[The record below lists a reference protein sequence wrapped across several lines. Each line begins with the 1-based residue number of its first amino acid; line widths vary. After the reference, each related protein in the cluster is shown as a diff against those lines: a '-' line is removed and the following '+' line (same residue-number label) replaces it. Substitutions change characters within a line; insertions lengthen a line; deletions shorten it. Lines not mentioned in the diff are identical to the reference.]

1 VERGRWGCQATG
13 PVGRVEKTVRREQT
27 YEAVIGLEVHAQLL
41 TESKIFCGC
50 STRFGEAPNSQTCP
64 VCLGMPGVLPVLNRK
79 VIEYA
84 IRTALAVHGTI
95 TPHCR
100 FARKNYFYPDLP
112 KDYQISQY
120 ELPLA
125 VGGFVEITD
134 HGMVRRVRIRRI
146 HVEEDAG
153 KLLHAGAMDR
163 AEYSLV
169 DFNRCGVPLI
179 EMVTE
184 PDLRTPE
191 EAADFLKRF
200 RALLQYLGVSQ
211 GNMEEGNL
219 RCDAN
224 VSVRPSGA
232 ADFGVKTE
240 VKNMNSFKNVQRAL
254 EHEIRRQITL
264 LQSGQLIV
272 QETRLWDAE
281 KEVTLPM
288 RGKEEAHDYRYFP
301 EPDLVP
307 VEVSP
312 AWVEH
317 IAQSLPELPAE
328 RRQRF
333 VQAYGLPEYDA
344 AVLTDS
350 RALADYFEEC
360 VQLHR
365 DAKMVGNWI
374 MSELLGYLN
383 REGKDITESPVTPA
397 PLAALL
403 KLIHEG
409 VISGKIAKAVFE
421 EMYRTGRDP
430 ETIVHEK
437 GLVQI
442 SDREALSR
450 IVDQVLDENPGP
462 VSDFKA
468 GKEKALT
475 ALVGGVMRATK
486 GKANPQ
492 LINDLLREKLAGE

>member
-1 VERGRWGCQATG
+1 MNRE
-13 PVGRVEKTVRREQT
+13 PSTVNPEPA
-27 YEAVIGLEVHAQLL
+27 YEAVIGLEVHAQLF

-64 VCLGMPGVLPVLNRK
+64 VCLGMPGVLPVLNQK
-79 VIEYA
+79 VVEYA

-95 TPHCR
+95 APHCR

-112 KDYQISQY
+112 KAYQISQY

-125 VGGFVEITD
+125 TGGFVEISD
-134 HGMVRRVRIRRI
+134 HGGGRRVRIRRV
-146 HVEEDAG
+146 HLEEDAG
-153 KLLHAGAMDR
+153 KLLHAGTMDQ
-163 AEYSLV
+163 ADYSLV

-191 EAADFLKRF
+191 DAAEFLKLF
-200 RALLQYLGVSQ
+200 RTTLQYLGVSQ

-224 VSVRPSGA
+224 VSVRPVGTS
-232 ADFGVKTE
+232 DFGVKTE
-240 VKNMNSFKNVQRAL
+240 VKNMNSFRNVQRAL
-254 EHEIRRQITL
+254 EHEIQRQIAL
-264 LQSGQLIV
+264 LQSGQPIV

-281 KEVTLPM
+281 QGVTLPM

-307 VEVSP
+307 LEVSP
-312 AWVEH
+312 AWVEE
-317 IAQSLPELPAE
+317 IAGALPELPAE

-344 AVLTDS
+344 AVLTAS
-350 RALADYFEEC
+350 KALAEYFEEC
-360 VQLHR
+360 TQLHR
-365 DAKMVGNWI
+365 DTKMVSNWV

-383 REGKDITESPVTPA
+383 REGKQITESPVTPA
-397 PLAALL
+397 QLAALL
-403 KLIHEG
+403 KLIQEG
-409 VISGKIAKAVFE
+409 VISGKIAKTVFE
-421 EMYRTGRDP
+421 EMCRTGKDP
-430 ETIVHEK
+430 EKIVQEK

-442 SDREALSR
+442 SDREELGR
-450 IVDQVLDENPGP
+450 IVDQVLAQNPGP
-462 VSDFKA
+462 VSDFRG

-475 ALVGGVMRATK
+475 ALVGAVMRVTK

-492 LINDLLREKLAGE
+492 LINDLLRERLAGE

>member
-1 VERGRWGCQATG
+1 MN
-13 PVGRVEKTVRREQT
+13 REIT
-27 YEAVIGLEVHAQLL
+27 YEAVIGLEVHVQLL

-50 STRFGEAPNSQTCP
+50 STQFGQPPNSQTCP

-79 VIEYA
+79 AVEYA

-95 TPHCR
+95 APRCR

-120 ELPLA
+120 ELPLST
-125 VGGFVEITD
+125 GGFLETSD
-134 HGMVRRVRIRRI
+134 HGTVKRVRIRRI
-146 HVEEDAG
+146 HLEEDAG
-153 KLLHAGAMDR
+153 KLLHAGAMDQ

-191 EAADFLKRF
+191 EAAEFLKLF
-200 RALLQYLGVSQ
+200 RATLQYLGVSQ

-224 VSVRPSGA
+224 VSVRPTGA
-232 ADFGVKTE
+232 SEFGVKTE

-254 EHEIRRQITL
+254 EYEIQRQITL
-264 LQSGQLIV
+264 LKSGQPIV
-272 QETRLWDAE
+272 QETHLWDAE

-307 VEVSP
+307 LEVSP
-312 AWVEH
+312 AWVEE
-317 IAQSLPELPAE
+317 IAGSLPELPTD
-328 RRQRF
+328 RRRRF

-344 AVLTDS
+344 AVLTAS
-350 RALADYFEEC
+350 KALADYFEEC
-360 VQLHR
+360 IQLHR
-365 DAKMVGNWI
+365 DTKLVSNWI

-383 REGKDITESPVTPA
+383 RDGKEITESPVTPA
-397 PLAALL
+397 QVAALL
-403 KLIHEG
+403 KLIQEG
-409 VISGKIAKAVFE
+409 VISGKIAKTVFE
-421 EMYRTGRDP
+421 EMYQTTKNP
-430 ETIVHEK
+430 ETIVQEK

-442 SDREALSR
+442 SDREELNR
-450 IVDQVLDENPGP
+450 IVDQVLDQNPGP
-462 VSDFKA
+462 VSDFKG

-475 ALVGGVMRATK
+475 ALVGAVMRATK

-492 LINDLLREKLAGE
+492 LINDLLREKLGGG

>member
-1 VERGRWGCQATG
+1 MN
-13 PVGRVEKTVRREQT
+13 REIT
-27 YEAVIGLEVHAQLL
+27 YEAVIGLEVHVQLL

-50 STRFGEAPNSQTCP
+50 STRFGQPPNSQTCP

-79 VIEYA
+79 AVEYA

-95 TPHCR
+95 APRCR

-120 ELPLA
+120 ELPLST
-125 VGGFVEITD
+125 GGFLETSD
-134 HGMVRRVRIRRI
+134 HGTVKRVRIRRI
-146 HVEEDAG
+146 HLEEDAG
-153 KLLHAGAMDR
+153 KLLHAGAMDQ

-191 EAADFLKRF
+191 AAAEFLKLF
-200 RALLQYLGVSQ
+200 RATLQYLGVSQ

-224 VSVRPSGA
+224 VSVRPTGA
-232 ADFGVKTE
+232 SEFGVKTE

-254 EHEIRRQITL
+254 EYEIQRQITL
-264 LQSGQLIV
+264 LKSGQPIV
-272 QETRLWDAE
+272 QETHLWDAE

-307 VEVSP
+307 LEVSP
-312 AWVEH
+312 AWVEE
-317 IAQSLPELPAE
+317 IAGSLPELPTD
-328 RRQRF
+328 RRRRF

-344 AVLTDS
+344 AVLTAS
-350 RALADYFEEC
+350 KALADYFEEC
-360 VQLHR
+360 IQLHR
-365 DAKMVGNWI
+365 DTKLVSNWI

-383 REGKDITESPVTPA
+383 RDGKEITESPVTPA
-397 PLAALL
+397 QVAALL
-403 KLIHEG
+403 KLIQEG
-409 VISGKIAKAVFE
+409 VISGKIAKTVFE
-421 EMYRTGRDP
+421 EMYQTRKNP
-430 ETIVHEK
+430 ETIVQEK

-442 SDREALSR
+442 SDREELNR
-450 IVDQVLDENPGP
+450 IVDQVLDQNPGP
-462 VSDFKA
+462 VSDFKG

-475 ALVGGVMRATK
+475 ALVGAVMRATK

-492 LINDLLREKLAGE
+492 LINDLLREKLGGG

>member
-1 VERGRWGCQATG
+1 MN
-13 PVGRVEKTVRREQT
+13 RELT

-41 TESKIFCGC
+41 TASKIFCGC

-64 VCLGMPGVLPVLNRK
+64 VCLGLPGVLPVLNK
-79 VIEYA
+79 KAVEFA
-84 IRTALAVHGTI
+84 IRTALAVRGSIAAHSI
-95 TPHCR
+95 

-120 ELPLA
+120 ELPLST
-125 VGGFVEITD
+125 GGFVEINND
-134 HGMVRRVRIRRI
+134 GMARRVRIRRV
-146 HVEEDAG
+146 HLEEDAG
-153 KLLHAGAMDR
+153 KLLHAGTMDR

-191 EAADFLKRF
+191 AAAEFLKEF
-200 RALLQYLGVSQ
+200 RAILQYLEVSQ

-224 VSVRPSGA
+224 ISVRPTGTA
-232 ADFGVKTE
+232 ELGVKTE

-254 EHEIRRQITL
+254 EYEIERQIRL
-264 LQSGQLIV
+264 LKSGQPIV
-272 QETRLWDAE
+272 QETHLWDATQG
-281 KEVTLPM
+281 VTLPM

-307 VEVSP
+307 VEISP
-312 AWVEH
+312 AWVEE
-317 IAQSLPELPAE
+317 IAASLPELPAE

-344 AVLTDS
+344 AVLTAS
-350 RALADYFEEC
+350 KALADFFEEC
-360 VQLHR
+360 THRHR
-365 DAKMVGNWI
+365 DVKLVSNWI

-383 REGKDITESPVTPA
+383 REGKEITESPVTPA
-397 PLAALL
+397 QLAALL
-403 KLIHEG
+403 KLIQEG
-409 VISGKIAKAVFE
+409 VISGKIAKVVFE
-421 EMYRTGRDP
+421 VMYQTGKSP
-430 ETIVHEK
+430 EAIIREK
-437 GLVQI
+437 GLIQI
-442 SDREALSR
+442 TDREELGR
-450 IVDQVLDENPGP
+450 VVDQVLAENPGP
-462 VSDFKA
+462 VSDFRG

-475 ALVGGVMRATK
+475 ALVGAVMRVTK

-492 LINDLLREKLAGE
+492 LINDLLREKLAGGKVHPEE

>member
-1 VERGRWGCQATG
+1 M
-13 PVGRVEKTVRREQT
+13 T
-27 YEAVIGLEVHAQLL
+27 YEAVIGLEVHVQLL

-50 STRFGEAPNSQTCP
+50 STRFGQPPNSQTCP

-79 VIEYA
+79 AVEYA

-95 TPHCR
+95 APRCR

-120 ELPLA
+120 ELPLST
-125 VGGFVEITD
+125 GGFLETSD
-134 HGMVRRVRIRRI
+134 HGTVKRVRIRRI
-146 HVEEDAG
+146 HLEEDAG
-153 KLLHAGAMDR
+153 KLLHAGAMDQ

-191 EAADFLKRF
+191 EAAEFLKLF
-200 RALLQYLGVSQ
+200 RATLQYLGVSQ

-224 VSVRPSGA
+224 VSVRPTGA
-232 ADFGVKTE
+232 SEFGVKTE

-254 EHEIRRQITL
+254 EYEIQRQITL
-264 LQSGQLIV
+264 LKSGQPIV
-272 QETRLWDAE
+272 QETHLWDAE

-307 VEVSP
+307 LEVSP
-312 AWVEH
+312 AWVEE
-317 IAQSLPELPAE
+317 IAGSLPELPTD
-328 RRQRF
+328 RRRRF

-344 AVLTDS
+344 AVLTAS
-350 RALADYFEEC
+350 KALADYFEEC
-360 VQLHR
+360 IQLHR
-365 DAKMVGNWI
+365 DTKLVSNWI

-383 REGKDITESPVTPA
+383 RDGKEITESPVTPA
-397 PLAALL
+397 QVAALL
-403 KLIHEG
+403 KLIQEG
-409 VISGKIAKAVFE
+409 VISGKIAKTVFE
-421 EMYRTGRDP
+421 EMYQTRKNP
-430 ETIVHEK
+430 ETIVQEK

-442 SDREALSR
+442 SDREELNR
-450 IVDQVLDENPGP
+450 IVDQVLDQNPGP
-462 VSDFKA
+462 VSDFKG

-475 ALVGGVMRATK
+475 ALVGAVMRATK

-492 LINDLLREKLAGE
+492 LINDLLREKLGGG

>member
-1 VERGRWGCQATG
+1 MN
-13 PVGRVEKTVRREQT
+13 REIT
-27 YEAVIGLEVHAQLL
+27 YEAVIGLEVHVQLL

-50 STRFGEAPNSQTCP
+50 STRFGQPPNSQTCP

-79 VIEYA
+79 AVEYA

-95 TPHCR
+95 APRCR

-120 ELPLA
+120 ELPLST
-125 VGGFVEITD
+125 GGFLETSD
-134 HGMVRRVRIRRI
+134 HGTVKRVRIRRI
-146 HVEEDAG
+146 HLEEDAG
-153 KLLHAGAMDR
+153 KLLHAGAMDQ

-191 EAADFLKRF
+191 EAAEFLKLF
-200 RALLQYLGVSQ
+200 RATLQYLGVSQ

-224 VSVRPSGA
+224 VSVRPTGA
-232 ADFGVKTE
+232 SEFGVKTE

-254 EHEIRRQITL
+254 EYEIQRQITL
-264 LQSGQLIV
+264 LKSGQPIV
-272 QETRLWDAE
+272 QETHLWDAE

-307 VEVSP
+307 LEISP
-312 AWVEH
+312 AWVEE
-317 IAQSLPELPAE
+317 IAGSLPELPTD
-328 RRQRF
+328 RRRRF

-344 AVLTDS
+344 AVLTAS
-350 RALADYFEEC
+350 KALADYFEEC
-360 VQLHR
+360 IQLHR
-365 DAKMVGNWI
+365 DTKLVSNWI

-383 REGKDITESPVTPA
+383 RDGKEITESPVTPA
-397 PLAALL
+397 QVAALL
-403 KLIHEG
+403 KLIQEG
-409 VISGKIAKAVFE
+409 VISGKIAKTVFE
-421 EMYRTGRDP
+421 EVYQTRKNP
-430 ETIVHEK
+430 ETIVQEK

-442 SDREALSR
+442 SDREELNR
-450 IVDQVLDENPGP
+450 IVDQVLDQNPGP
-462 VSDFKA
+462 VSDFKG

-475 ALVGGVMRATK
+475 ALVGAVMRATK

-492 LINDLLREKLAGE
+492 LINDLLREKLGGG

>member
-1 VERGRWGCQATG
+1 MNSEL
-13 PVGRVEKTVRREQT
+13 K

-64 VCLGMPGVLPVLNRK
+64 VCLGMPGVLPVLNK
-79 VIEYA
+79 KAVEYA
-84 IRTALAVHGTI
+84 IRTALALHCTI
-95 TPHCR
+95 APHCR

-125 VGGFVEITD
+125 TGGFEETTD
-134 HGMVRRVRIRRI
+134 HGQVRRVRIRRI
-146 HVEEDAG
+146 HLEEDAG
-153 KLLHAGAMDR
+153 KLVHAGTMDQ

-184 PDLRTPE
+184 PDFSTPE
-191 EAADFLKRF
+191 EAAEFLKQF
-200 RALLQYLGVSQ
+200 RATLQYLGVSQ

-224 VSVRPSGA
+224 VSVRPVGSS
-232 ADFGVKTE
+232 DFGVKTE
-240 VKNMNSFKNVQRAL
+240 VKNMNSFRNVQRAL
-254 EHEIRRQITL
+254 EYEIQRQVAL
-264 LQSGQLIV
+264 LRSGQPII

-281 KEVTLPM
+281 QEITLPM

-307 VEVSP
+307 LEITP
-312 AWVEH
+312 TWIEA
-317 IAQSLPELPAE
+317 IAADLPELPAE
-328 RRQRF
+328 RRRRF

-344 AVLTDS
+344 AVLTTS
-350 RALADYFEEC
+350 KALAEYFEEC
-360 VQLHR
+360 AQLHR
-365 DAKMVGNWI
+365 DTKLVSNWI

-383 REGKDITESPVTPA
+383 REGKEITESPIGPTQ
-397 PLAALL
+397 LAALL
-403 KLIHEG
+403 KLIQEE
-409 VISGKIAKAVFE
+409 VISGKIAKTVFE
-421 EMYRTGRDP
+421 EMYQSGRDP
-430 ETIVHEK
+430 ETIVQEK

-442 SDREALSR
+442 SDREELSR
-450 IVDQVLDENPGP
+450 VVDEVLAQNPGP
-462 VSDFKA
+462 VSDFRG
-468 GKEKALT
+468 GKEKALA
-475 ALVGGVMRATK
+475 ALVGAVMRATR

-492 LINDLLREKLAGE
+492 LINDLLREKLAGG

>member
-1 VERGRWGCQATG
+1 
-13 PVGRVEKTVRREQT
+13 
-27 YEAVIGLEVHAQLL
+27 
-41 TESKIFCGC
+41 
-50 STRFGEAPNSQTCP
+50 
-64 VCLGMPGVLPVLNRK
+64 
-79 VIEYA
+79 
-84 IRTALAVHGTI
+84 
-95 TPHCR
+95 
-100 FARKNYFYPDLP
+100 
-112 KDYQISQY
+112 
-120 ELPLA
+120 
-125 VGGFVEITD
+125 
-134 HGMVRRVRIRRI
+134 
-146 HVEEDAG
+146 
-153 KLLHAGAMDR
+153 
-163 AEYSLV
+163 
-169 DFNRCGVPLI
+169 
-179 EMVTE
+179 
-184 PDLRTPE
+184 
-191 EAADFLKRF
+191 
-200 RALLQYLGVSQ
+200 
-211 GNMEEGNL
+211 
-219 RCDAN
+219 
-224 VSVRPSGA
+224 
-232 ADFGVKTE
+232 
-240 VKNMNSFKNVQRAL
+240 
-254 EHEIRRQITL
+254 
-264 LQSGQLIV
+264 
-272 QETRLWDAE
+272 
-281 KEVTLPM
+281 M

-360 VQLHR
+360 VHLHR

>member
-1 VERGRWGCQATG
+1 MNAEL
-13 PVGRVEKTVRREQT
+13 T
-27 YEAVIGLEVHAQLL
+27 YEAVIGLEVHVQLL

-50 STRFGEAPNSQTCP
+50 STRFGEDPNSQTCP
-64 VCLGMPGVLPVLNRK
+64 VCLGMPGVLPVLNK
-79 VIEYA
+79 KAVEFA
-84 IRTALAVHGTI
+84 IRTALAVHGTVA
-95 TPHCR
+95 PHCR

-125 VGGFVEITD
+125 VGGFVEMSD
-134 HGMVRRVRIRRI
+134 HGTARRVRIRRI
-146 HVEEDAG
+146 HLEEDAG
-153 KLLHAGAMDR
+153 KLLHAGAMDQ
-163 AEYSLV
+163 ADYSLV

-191 EAADFLKRF
+191 EAAEFLKQF
-200 RALLQYLGVSQ
+200 RAILQYLGVSQ

-224 VSVRPSGA
+224 VSVRPSGS

-240 VKNMNSFKNVQRAL
+240 VKNMNSFRNVQRAL
-254 EHEIRRQITL
+254 EYEIQRQMTL
-264 LQSGQLIV
+264 LRAGRPVI
-272 QETRLWDAE
+272 QETRLWDADE
-281 KEVTLPM
+281 EVTLPM

-312 AWVEH
+312 AWIEE
-317 IAQSLPELPAE
+317 IAASLPELPAE
-328 RRQRF
+328 RRRRF

-344 AVLTDS
+344 AVLTGS
-350 RALADYFEEC
+350 KALANYFEEC
-360 VQLHR
+360 AQLHR
-365 DAKMVGNWI
+365 DAKLVSNWI

-383 REGKDITESPVTPA
+383 REGKDISENPVTPA
-397 PLAALL
+397 QLAALL
-403 KLIHEG
+403 NLIRGG
-409 VISGKIAKAVFE
+409 VISGKIAKGVFE
-421 EMYRTGRDP
+421 EMIQTRKSP
-430 ETIVHEK
+430 ETIVEEK

-442 SDREALSR
+442 SDRDELSQ
-450 IVDQVLDENPGP
+450 IVDQVIEQNPGP
-462 VSDFKA
+462 VSDFKG

-475 ALVGGVMRATK
+475 ALVGAVMRVTK

-492 LINDLLREKLAGE
+492 LINDLLREKLAGR

>member
-1 VERGRWGCQATG
+1 VN
-13 PVGRVEKTVRREQT
+13 RELA

-50 STRFGEAPNSQTCP
+50 STRFGEMPNSQTCP

-79 VIEYA
+79 AVEYA
-84 IRTALAVHGTI
+84 IRTSLAVHGTI
-95 TPHCR
+95 APHCR

-120 ELPLA
+120 ELPLST
-125 VGGFVEITD
+125 GGFLEVSD
-134 HGMVRRVRIRRI
+134 HGTVRRVRIRRI
-146 HVEEDAG
+146 HLEEDAG
-153 KLLHAGAMDR
+153 KLLHAGAMDQ

-191 EAADFLKRF
+191 EAAEFLKLF
-200 RALLQYLGVSQ
+200 RATLQYLGVSQ

-224 VSVRPSGA
+224 VSVRPTGA
-232 ADFGVKTE
+232 SEFGVKTE

-254 EHEIRRQITL
+254 EYEIQRQITL
-264 LQSGQLIV
+264 LKSGQTII
-272 QETRLWDAE
+272 QETHLWDADA
-281 KEVTLPM
+281 EVTLPM

-307 VEVSP
+307 LEISP
-312 AWVEH
+312 AWVEE
-317 IAQSLPELPAE
+317 IAGRLPELPAQ
-328 RRQRF
+328 RRRRF
-333 VQAYGLPEYDA
+333 VQAFGLPEYDA
-344 AVLTDS
+344 TVLTAS
-350 RALADYFEEC
+350 KGLADYFEEC
-360 VQLHR
+360 AALHR
-365 DAKMVGNWI
+365 DPKLVSNWI

-397 PLAALL
+397 QLAALL
-403 KLIHEG
+403 KLIQEG

-421 EMYRTGRDP
+421 EMYQRRKDA
-430 ETIVHEK
+430 EAIVQEK

-442 SDREALSR
+442 SDREELSR
-450 IVDQVLDENPGP
+450 IVDQVLDQNPGP
-462 VSDFKA
+462 VSDFKG
-468 GKEKALT
+468 GKGKALT
-475 ALVGGVMRATK
+475 AVVGAVMRATR

-492 LINDLLREKLAGE
+492 VINDLLREKLGGG